1 MNTIRARLLVWLM
14 GSLLL
19 VSLLASVLTYELAWR
34 GFNNLRDYSLEQIAY
49 SIVRH
54 DTQDWLADTPTL
66 GAEQDAQNINSDET
80 SSTAQDAGQFV
91 SQIWTP
97 GGRLIYS
104 SLTDTGP
111 PLQQPGLNLA
121 DWDGARWRIFT
132 LADRERIIQVA
143 TLYERRWRT
152 FVGYLPVLLAPLL
165 LLLVLLGFLISA
177 AVNGALQPLGR
188 LRDEIGARD
197 VALLS
202 PLETTEMPDEVLPLV
217 ETLNQLLAKVDRL
230 LATQRQFLADVAH
243 ELNTPLAA
251 IKLQI
256 QLAQQARAAGQ
267 LVVLDDLEAG
277 IERAV
282 HLVAQLL
289 QMARLEPDARP
300 LEAQPVE
307 LVSLARER
315 VLAFLAQAEQKDI
328 DLGLESEGPLTV
340 QGDRQQLRVLID
352 NLVDNALRYCQ
363 PGTRVDVRLRSDT
376 DSAVLEVADNGPGIA
391 DADKSRVL
399 QRFVR
404 LRPADTSGSGL
415 GMAIVRQIAEQQQAS
430 LSLLDTPGGG
440 LTVRVAWPVQ
450 EPAKRRHAGR
460 EPAAAPQ

>member
-1 MNTIRARLLVWLM
+1 MKTIRARLLVWLI
-14 GSLLL
+14 GSLMLA
-19 VSLLASVLTYELAWR
+19 SLLASVLTYELAWR
-34 GFNNLRDYSLEQIAY
+34 GFNTLRDYGLEQIAY

-54 DTQDWLADTPTL
+54 DTQDWLD
-66 GAEQDAQNINSDET
+66 DNSDAGPDSQDGVAT
-80 SSTAQDAGQFV
+80 PPGSSAAAQDAGQFV

-97 GGRLIYS
+97 NGRLIYS

-111 PLQQPGLNLA
+111 PLQRPGLNLTE
-121 DWDGARWRIFT
+121 WDGSRWRTFT
-132 LADRERIIQVA
+132 LTDRERVIQVA
-143 TLYERRWRT
+143 TPYERRWRT
-152 FVGYLPVLLAPLL
+152 FLGYMPVLLAPLL

-177 AVNGALQPLGR
+177 AVNGALQPLRR
-188 LRDEIGARD
+188 LRDEISARD

-202 PLETTEMPDEVLPLV
+202 PVDTTAMPGEVLPLV
-217 ETLNQLLAKVDRL
+217 DTLNQLLAKVDRL

-251 IKLQI
+251 IKLQV

-267 LVVLDDLEAG
+267 PVVLDDLEAG

-300 LEAQPVE
+300 LEPQPVE

-315 VLAFLAQAEQKDI
+315 VLAFLTQAEQKDI
-328 DLGLESEGPLTV
+328 DLGLESDGPLTV
-340 QGDRQQLRVLID
+340 QGDRQQLRVLVD
-352 NLVDNALRYCQ
+352 NLVDNALRYC
-363 PGTRVDVRLRSDT
+363 PVGARIDVRLRQQDGR
-376 DSAVLEVADNGPGIA
+376 AVLEVADNGPGIA

-404 LRPADTSGSGL
+404 LRPADTTGSGL
-415 GMAIVRQIAEQQQAS
+415 GMAIVRQIAEQHQAG
-430 LSLLDTPGGG
+430 LNLLDSPGGG
-440 LTVRVAWPVQ
+440 LTVRIEWPAQ
-450 EPAKRRHAGR
+450 K
-460 EPAAAPQ
+460 

>member
-1 MNTIRARLLVWLM
+1 MNTIRARLLVWLI

-19 VSLLASVLTYELAWR
+19 ASLLASALTYELAWR
-34 GFNNLRDYSLEQIAY
+34 GFNTLRDYSLEQIAY

-54 DTQDWLADTPTL
+54 DTQDWLEDSSDTTPDSSAQ
-66 GAEQDAQNINSDET
+66 GDAQAEASAA
-80 SSTAQDAGQFV
+80 AQDEGQFV

-97 GGRLIYS
+97 NGRLIYS

-121 DWDGARWRIFT
+121 DWDGARWRTFT
-132 LADRERIIQVA
+132 LTDRERVIQVA
-143 TLYERRWRT
+143 TPYERRWRT
-152 FVGYLPVLLAPLL
+152 FMGYMPVLLTPLL

-177 AVNGALQPLGR
+177 AVSGALQPLRR

-202 PLETTEMPDEVLPLV
+202 PLDTAEMPDEVQPLV

-251 IKLQI
+251 IKLQV

-267 LVVLDDLEAG
+267 PVVLDDLEAG
-277 IERAV
+277 IERSV

-300 LEAQPVE
+300 LEPQPVE
-307 LVSLARER
+307 LESLARER

-328 DLGLESEGPLTV
+328 DLGLESDGPLTV
-340 QGDRQQLRVLID
+340 QGDRQQLRVLVD
-352 NLVDNALRYCQ
+352 NLVDNALRYCP
-363 PGTRVDVRLRSDT
+363 PGARVDVRLRPDAT
-376 DSAVLEVADNGPGIA
+376 CPVLEVADNGPGIA

-404 LRPADTSGSGL
+404 LRPADTTGSGL
-415 GMAIVRQIAEQQQAS
+415 GMAIVRQIAEQHHAI
-430 LSLLDTPGGG
+430 LSLLDSPGGG
-440 LTVRVAWPVQ
+440 LTVRIEWPAQ
-450 EPAKRRHAGR
+450 G
-460 EPAAAPQ
+460 

>member
-1 MNTIRARLLVWLM
+1 MNTIRARLLVWLI

-19 VSLLASVLTYELAWR
+19 VSLLASALTYELAWR
-34 GFNNLRDYSLEQIAY
+34 GFNKVRDYGLEQIAY

-54 DTQDWLADTPTL
+54 DTQDWLDDTPDSTD
-66 GAEQDAQNINSDET
+66 GNAADSTKSDPAT
-80 SSTAQDAGQFV
+80 AAQDEGQFV
-91 SQIWTP
+91 SQIWTAN
-97 GGRLIYS
+97 GRLIYS

-111 PLQQPGLNLA
+111 PLQQPGLHLA
-121 DWDGARWRIFT
+121 DWDGSRWRTYT
-132 LADRERIIQVA
+132 LIDRERVIQVA
-143 TLYERRWRT
+143 TPYERRWRI
-152 FVGYLPVLLAPLL
+152 FMSYMPVLLAPLV

-177 AVNGALQPLGR
+177 AVSGALQPLRR

-202 PLETTEMPDEVLPLV
+202 PLETQEMPGEVLPLV
-217 ETLNQLLAKVDRL
+217 GTLNQLLAKIDRL

-251 IKLQI
+251 IKLQV
-256 QLAQQARAAGQ
+256 QLAQQAHASGQ
-267 LVVLDDLEAG
+267 TVALDDLEAG

-300 LEAQPVE
+300 LEPQPVE
-307 LVSLARER
+307 LEALARER

-328 DLGLESEGPLTV
+328 DLGLESDGQLTV

-363 PGTRVDVRLRSDT
+363 PGARVDVRLRSDAG
-376 DSAVLEVADNGPGIA
+376 SAVLEVADNGPGIA

-404 LRPADTSGSGL
+404 LRPADTTGSGL
-415 GMAIVRQIAEQQQAS
+415 GMAIVRQIAEQHQAE

-440 LTVRVAWPVQ
+440 LTVRIEWP
-450 EPAKRRHAGR
+450 RRAEKPLPSR
-460 EPAAAPQ
+460 

>member
-1 MNTIRARLLVWLM
+1 MSTIRARLLVWLI

-19 VSLLASVLTYELAWR
+19 ASLLASALTYELAWR
-34 GFNNLRDYSLEQIAY
+34 GFNTLRDYGLEQIAY

-54 DTQDWLADTPTL
+54 DTQDWLDDTPDP
-66 GAEQDAQNINSDET
+66 GADK
-80 SSTAQDAGQFV
+80 STKDGANGEAAQDDGQFV
-91 SQIWTP
+91 SQIWTAN
-97 GGRLIYS
+97 GRLIYS

-111 PLQQPGLNLA
+111 ALQDPGLHLA
-121 DWDGARWRIFT
+121 EWDGSRWRTFT
-132 LADRERIIQVA
+132 LADRERVIQVA
-143 TLYERRWRT
+143 TPYERRWRT
-152 FVGYLPVLLAPLL
+152 FMSYMPALLAPLV

-177 AVNGALQPLGR
+177 AVSGALQPLRR

-202 PLETTEMPDEVLPLV
+202 PLDTIEMPGEVLPLV
-217 ETLNQLLAKVDRL
+217 ETLNQLLAKIDRL

-251 IKLQI
+251 IKLQV
-256 QLAQQARAAGQ
+256 QLAQQAHASGKA
-267 LVVLDDLEAG
+267 VALDDLETG

-300 LEAQPVE
+300 LEPLPVE
-307 LVSLARER
+307 LESLARER

-328 DLGLESEGPLTV
+328 DLGLESSGPLTL
-340 QGDRQQLRVLID
+340 QGDRQQLRVLVD
-352 NLVDNALRYCQ
+352 NLVDNALRYC
-363 PGTRVDVRLRSDT
+363 PRGARVDLRLRREGGST
-376 DSAVLEVADNGPGIA
+376 VLEVADDGPGIA

-404 LRPADTSGSGL
+404 LRPADTTGSGL
-415 GMAIVRQIAEQQQAS
+415 GMAIVRQIAEQHHAG

-440 LTVRVAWPVQ
+440 LTVRVEWHVQ
-450 EPAKRRHAGR
+450 H
-460 EPAAAPQ
+460 